1 MAGAERGRREEH
13 SMSTP
18 QSPPPPPPQP
28 PDAGQPE
35 ESAPYGYAPPPPPG
49 YPPPG
54 YEGYTQPMPNVPAH
68 AQYGPPQGPIGQIR
82 PTGMI
87 MLLFFVTL
95 GIWSFVYYYQTH
107 EEMKRHTGEG
117 IGGVIAVV
125 ICLFVGL
132 VNPFL
137 LSHEVGQLYSRR
149 GQEPPVT
156 ALTGLWFF
164 PGMFILVG
172 PFIWFIQTNRALN
185 EYWQSVGQT
194 RTTLV

>member
-1 MAGAERGRREEH
+1 
-13 SMSTP
+13 MSVP
-18 QSPPPPPPQP
+18 QSPPPPPPPP

-35 ESAPYGYAPPPPPG
+35 ESGPYGYAPPPPPG

-54 YEGYTQPMPNVPAH
+54 YGGYTQPMPNVPAH

-95 GIWSFVYYYQTH
+95 GIWGFVYYFQTH

-117 IGGVIAVV
+117 VGGVLAVV
-125 ICLFVGL
+125 IAIIFGL
-132 VNPFL
+132 INPFL
-137 LSHEVGQLYSRR
+137 LSHEVGQMYARR
-149 GQEPPVT
+149 GQEPPVSPLT
-156 ALTGLWFF
+156 ALWFF
-164 PGMFILVG
+164 PGIFILVG
-172 PFIWFIQTNRALN
+172 PFIWFIQTNNALN
-185 EYWQSVGQT
+185 AYWQGFGQT

>member
-1 MAGAERGRREEH
+1 MT
-13 SMSTP
+13 MP
-18 QSPPPPPPQP
+18 QNPPPNPQQEPPPPPPPP

-35 ESAPYGYAPPPPPG
+35 EGAPYGFAPPPG
-49 YPPPG
+49 YGPPAYGGYSQPPMPGVPG
-54 YEGYTQPMPNVPAH
+54 Y
-68 AQYGPPQGPIGQIR
+68 AQYAQPQGPVGQIR

-95 GIWSFVYYYQTH
+95 GIWSFVYYFQTH

-117 IGGVIAVV
+117 VGGVIALV
-125 ICLFVGL
+125 IAIIFGL
-132 VNPFL
+132 INPFL

-149 GQEPPVT
+149 GAEPPVT
-156 ALTGLWFF
+156 ALTALWFF
-164 PGMFILVG
+164 PGIFILVG

-185 EYWQSVGQT
+185 EYWQSLGQT

>member
-1 MAGAERGRREEH
+1 
-13 SMSTP
+13 MSTP

-49 YPPPG
+49 YPSPG

-185 EYWQSVGQT
+185 EYWQSMGQT

>member
-1 MAGAERGRREEH
+1 MT
-13 SMSTP
+13 TP
-18 QSPPPPPPQP
+18 ENVPPPPPPPSQGPEQQYPPQYGQQP
-28 PDAGQPE
+28 PPYGGPQP
-35 ESAPYGYAPPPPPG
+35 GYAPPGYATPG
-49 YPPPG
+49 YAG
-54 YEGYTQPMPNVPAH
+54 QPMPGVPAY
-68 AQYGPPQGPIGQIR
+68 AQYAQPRGPIGQMR
-82 PTGMI
+82 PTGMT

-95 GIWSFVYYYQTH
+95 GIWAFIYYYQTH

-117 IGGVIAVV
+117 VGGVIAVV
-125 ICLFVGL
+125 ICVFVGL

-149 GQEPPVT
+149 GQEPPVS

-185 EYWQSVGQT
+185 DYWQSLGAQGTV
-194 RTTLV
+194 LV